1 MQKNFLKL
9 PVSFASSDP
18 DHEWWANFSLAKN
31 LISPAVKDLAIGS
44 NIVLGNYILAGL
56 ILKTT

>member
-1 MQKNFLKL
+1 MQKNVLKL
-9 PVSFASSDP
+9 TVSFASSGP
-18 DHEWWANFSLAKN
+18 DKWWANFSSAKN

-56 ILKTT
+56 ILKTA